1 MTEIHLM
8 QNKHIVLRLVVP
20 MKNKVVA
27 INTRF
32 PKISKEDV
40 TGTLISVFKRLISEG
55 SLVPGHRLPAE
66 RELAEMFGVSRSS
79 LRQALKVLEIMGVIS
94 QRVGD
99 GTYLNTAAPSILAEP
114 MEFLILLDGLSFHE
128 LMETR
133 LIVEPEL
140 AARAAIRAT
149 VEDIAEL
156 QQVLTEMEE
165 NKHDHARFTEYD
177 LLFHQTI
184 FRIAGNR
191 VCSLMFTV
199 VHQSLERLI
208 HMTSQLVE
216 PEHTL
221 QLHRRIFLAIK
232 RKDADEARRRMTEHL
247 EDATELFKHAT
258 RLQAQSSLHNRIG
271 ELKPATRQTE
281 KLTSNFQ
288 RKRKR
293 S

>member
-1 MTEIHLM
+1 
-8 QNKHIVLRLVVP
+8 
-20 MKNKVVA
+20 MKNKVIPFKA
-27 INTRF
+27 QSAAAL
-32 PKISKEDV
+32 KDDV

-55 SLVPGHRLPAE
+55 TLTPGHRLPSE

-114 MEFLILLDGLSFHE
+114 LEFLILLDGLSFHE
-128 LMETR
+128 LMEAR

-140 AARAAIRAT
+140 AARAADRAT
-149 VEDIAEL
+149 LEDVAEL
-156 QQVLTEMEE
+156 QQVLAEME
-165 NKHDHARFTEYD
+165 KYRLDHARFTEHD
-177 LLFHQTI
+177 LLFHKTI

-208 HMTSQLVE
+208 HLTSQLVE

-221 QLHRRIFLAIK
+221 QLHRRIFTAIR
-232 RKDADEARRRMTEHL
+232 RKDADDARRRMAEHL
-247 EDATELFKHAT
+247 VDARELFQHAT
-258 RLQAQSSLHNRIG
+258 ALQAQSSLQSRIG
-271 ELKPATRQTE
+271 ELTSTASNRGSAE
-281 KLTSNFQ
+281 KLTRRFQ
-288 RKRKR
+288 RNRKG

>member
-1 MTEIHLM
+1 MKK
-8 QNKHIVLRLVVP
+8 QNVP
-20 MKNKVVA
+20 IKPRATKADN
-27 INTRF
+27 
-32 PKISKEDV
+32 PGKEDV
-40 TGTLISVFKRLISEG
+40 TGMLISVFKRLISEG
-55 SLVPGHRLPAE
+55 SLVPGRRLPAE
-66 RELAEMFGVSRSS
+66 RELAALFSVSRSS

-114 MEFLILLDGLSFHE
+114 LEFLILLDGLTFHE

-140 AARAAIRAT
+140 AARAAERPT
-149 VEDIAEL
+149 LEDIAEL
-156 QQVLTEMEE
+156 QQVLAEMEE
-165 NKHDHARFTEYD
+165 TRPDHARFTKYD

-208 HMTSQLVE
+208 NLTAQLVE

-221 QLHRRIFLAIK
+221 QLHRRIFVAIR
-232 RKDADEARRRMTEHL
+232 RKDADEARRRMKEHL
-247 EDATELFKHAT
+247 EDARELFKRAAAQ
-258 RLQAQSSLHNRIG
+258 QAQSSLQNRIG
-271 ELKPATRQTE
+271 ELKSATDNAE
-281 KLTSNFQ
+281 ILTREFQ